1 MQESLEPSHNLPG
14 DAQHLRVSILVR
26 ALVRGW
32 RHMGRAHT
40 PVEGVAVA
48 LAIGLDSSSSPSTL
62 SVPPAPSTDRAA
74 LGRLLRFSA
83 LYASK
88 APAVQA
94 ADHRIL
100 DGVSRTARPADA

>member
-48 LAIGLDSSSSPSTL
+48 LAIGLDSCDSPSAL
-62 SVPPAPSTDRAA
+62 SVPRAHSIDR
-74 LGRLLRFSA
+74 SA
-83 LYASK
+83 LESPLRSPRLYVLYNL
-88 APAVQA
+88 AV
-94 ADHRIL
+94 L
-100 DGVSRTARPADA
+100 VG